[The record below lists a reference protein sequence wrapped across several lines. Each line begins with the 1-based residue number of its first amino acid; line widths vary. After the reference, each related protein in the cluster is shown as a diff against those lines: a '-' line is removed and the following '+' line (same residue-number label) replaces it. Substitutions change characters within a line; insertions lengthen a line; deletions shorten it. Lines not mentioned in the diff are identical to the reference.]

1 MSKIAKLTPKQER
14 FCEEYLVDLNATQAA
29 IRAEYSRRT
38 AYSMGQRLLKKVEIQ
53 NYISELREKLKSE
66 KIADAAEV
74 VEYLTS
80 VMRGNS
86 EAEIVVV
93 EGTGE
98 GCSEA
103 RNVVKRPD
111 EKERLKAAEL
121 LGKHLGMFDKKPDTA
136 NAEPVRIVD
145 DI

>member
-1 MSKIAKLTPKQER
+1 MTKFSI
-14 FCEEYLVDLNATQAA
+14 
-29 IRAEYSRRT
+29 
-38 AYSMGQRLLKKVEIQ
+38 KKVEIQ